1 MNQTPPWKLLSNRN
15 FMLAW
20 WAGLVSWLGNYTLF
34 IALPIYVYGETDSTL
49 ATGFSVMAN
58 ALPTIVVGQ
67 VAGVFVDRWSYKRTM
82 VIINLLLGGVTLL
95 FLGVLSVPWWLVI
108 PVAFVRSSIGQFL
121 GPAENALLPTLV
133 SAERLAAAN
142 SLNALNNNLARLV
155 GPAAG
160 GLIIASMGFSGVVIV
175 NALTYLLAALLI
187 LAVSAPKLS
196 REPSSEM
203 NPYRRLVG
211 EWLTGLH
218 AVRSNR
224 LLRLS
229 FVAGALVGLGEGFI
243 STLMAPWVKV
253 MLGGEGLELGYLMSA
268 QAVGSITAG
277 ILLTGFADRI
287 PTAYLLG
294 WGGLLSGLLLVP
306 LLNYPLVYP
315 VLWPGLILTAV
326 AGFPFAMWGTA
337 QMTLLQ
343 SQTEPQ
349 VRGRVFSAYFAL
361 FGLAQLIG
369 MLASGLLGDILG
381 IMIINIDAV
390 MYLLA
395 GVIVLTYT
403 TRHLSSQASESTHI
417 SG

>member
-1 MNQTPPWKLLSNRN
+1 MNRTPLWKLLSNRN

-34 IALPIYVYGETDSTL
+34 IALPVYVYGETNSTL
-49 ATGFSVMAN
+49 ATGLSMMAN
-58 ALPTIVVGQ
+58 TLPTIVVGQ
-67 VAGVFVDRWSYKRTM
+67 VAGVFVDRWSYKHTM
-82 VIINLLLGGVTLL
+82 AIANLLLVGVALL
-95 FLGVLSVPWWLVI
+95 FLGALSAPWWLVI
-108 PVAFVRSSIGQFL
+108 PIAFVRSSIGQFL
-121 GPAENALLPTLV
+121 GSAENALLPTLV
-133 SAERLAAAN
+133 SAERLTAAN
-142 SLNALNNNLARLV
+142 SLNALNHNLARLV

-160 GLIIASMGFSGVVIV
+160 GLIIASMGFLGVVIV

-187 LAVSAPKLS
+187 LGVSAPKLG
-196 REPSSEM
+196 REPAET
-203 NPYRRLVG
+203 NPYRCLVG
-211 EWLTGLH
+211 EWLMGLR

-229 FVAGALVGLGEGFI
+229 FVAGALVGVGEGFV
-243 STLMAPWVKV
+243 STLIAPWVKV

-268 QAVGSITAG
+268 QAVGGITAG

-343 SQTEPQ
+343 SQAEPQ

-369 MLASGLLGDILG
+369 MLASGLLGDVLG

-395 GVIVLTYT
+395 GVTVLAYT
-403 TRHLSSQASESTHI
+403 TRHLSSLGSRL
-417 SG
+417 